1 MGENSNTFEVHP
13 DNIVPVTL
21 EDLSEEERKEIQ
33 RELEEEMRQKLKLAA
48 YHKTRNG
55 VIKKLNFI
63 PPHNPEVSK
72 PISAEEIAHLI
83 DASVASKFGISN
95 SMTNI
100 THEINDS
107 FISKLDEFKERFYK
121 NFDSNLPREVRSVM
135 LQVNDE
141 QLRKHP
147 VLPENYY
154 QILLVDLVLCCP
166 KLLSMLGRVAR
177 IT

>member
-1 MGENSNTFEVHP
+1 
-13 DNIVPVTL
+13 
-21 EDLSEEERKEIQ
+21 
-33 RELEEEMRQKLKLAA
+33 MRQKLKLAA

-83 DASVASKFGISN
+83 DASVASKFGIS
-95 SMTNI
+95 MTNI

-121 NFDSNLPREVRSVM
+121 NFDNNLPREVRSVM

-141 QLRKHP
+141 QLRKQP

-154 QILLVDLVLCCP
+154 QIHLVLCCP